1 MGQVHS
7 DLSHWTWEGLAERI
21 RHVRAAAP
29 DGRSPTLD
37 VLVQKVAVTDDPRAV
52 MASSI
57 EAGMPEALLDS
68 PFLLVGPAPTIHDRL
83 TRLATLG
90 ITAITV
96 FATGDNATALAPFI
110 PHHH

>member
-1 MGQVHS
+1 
-7 DLSHWTWEGLAERI
+7 
-21 RHVRAAAP
+21 
-29 DGRSPTLD
+29 
-37 VLVQKVAVTDDPRAV
+37 
-52 MASSI
+52 
-57 EAGMPEALLDS
+57 MPEALLDS